1 MGDPTAFCVYS
12 VLYKSLKCGS
22 NVKVPIQGTFL
33 TVNSTKETMSRNA
46 GVFWAMLQCNLLV
59 GNTIAYYQFQGLD
72 SIDKDTRVTTVGIFF
87 GCALAGCLIFLFLL
101 PGE

>member
-1 MGDPTAFCVYS
+1 
-12 VLYKSLKCGS
+12 
-22 NVKVPIQGTFL
+22 
-33 TVNSTKETMSRNA
+33 MSRNA

-101 PGE
+101 PGEKHSSTTAKCRMFEDTSLNLLSI

>member
-1 MGDPTAFCVYS
+1 MWLKLYS
-12 VLYKSLKCGS
+12 Q
-22 NVKVPIQGTFL
+22 IQGTFL

>member
-1 MGDPTAFCVYS
+1 M
-12 VLYKSLKCGS
+12 
-22 NVKVPIQGTFL
+22 
-33 TVNSTKETMSRNA
+33 NSTKDTMSRNA

-87 GCALAGCLIFLFLL
+87 GCALAGCLVFLFLL
-101 PGE
+101 PGEQNDKNMSKIRWNEPLDFSFLLLPLIT